1 MIDNLRLSRR
11 AMVGSLA
18 AVGTLAAVGMVA
30 QKGAVADSSNSLARS
45 LPGRAQGPASLATAE
60 MEGWQA
66 AVGANF
72 SLAGSSSVR
81 LVGVQPL
88 ASSGVRPRG
97 LRRAAFVAVFEL
109 PAFAQLPGDL
119 IYTLSDSA
127 HGRLDLFMVEGVGRF
142 ANRLLAVLN

>member
-1 MIDNLRLSRR
+1 MIDNVRLSRR
-11 AMVGSLA
+11 TVIGSVA

-30 QKGAVADSSNSLARS
+30 QKGAVADSSNSFARA
-45 LPGRAQGPASLATAE
+45 LLGAAPGPASLATAE
-60 MEGWQA
+60 MERWQA
-66 AVGANF
+66 AVGADF

-88 ASSGVRPRG
+88 ASSGARPRG
-97 LRRAAFVAVFEL
+97 LRRNAFVAVFEL

-119 IYTLSDSA
+119 IYTLSSSA
-127 HGRLDLFMVEGVGRF
+127 HGQLDLFLVEGVGRF